1 MTADSGKS
9 GSAVNSHG
17 DSAISETSGPVIS
30 APFDI
35 SELYAYNPEDLMTD
49 ISATAYS
56 NLAYV
61 QATHRDIA
69 IDFLEM
75 PGIKKADGK
84 MHIEGTRIYM
94 SHSAAQKLSEAI
106 ADILSQVHVDGGM
119 EVYRPDG
126 E

>member
-1 MTADSGKS
+1 MTKDRMKGGMLAESLKDSP
-9 GSAVNSHG
+9 AP
-17 DSAISETSGPVIS
+17 ATSCPS
-30 APFDI
+30 TPSPFDI
-35 SELYAYNPEDLMTD
+35 SKLYACDPEDLVTD
-49 ISATAYS
+49 ISATSYS

-75 PGIKKADGK
+75 PGIKNADGK
-84 MHIEGTRIYM
+84 MHIPGTRIYM

-106 ADILSQVHVDGGM
+106 ADILKQVHADGGM